1 MKDLYV
7 WEPYT
12 RGADGRHSISSS
24 KRARSSRL
32 FGRLISAPPAS
43 HYSQGGFL
51 MASILQKEGH
61 ATPRIHSYAALE
73 TMIQSATKHNI
84 MSSPHAPTRL
94 SILPVLKRL
103 AACIDLSRQSFAQPV
118 YVLLQAPPDLLCLVL
133 LDTTR

>member
-12 RGADGRHSISSS
+12 RGADVRHPISSS

-32 FGRLISAPPAS
+32 FGGLISAPLAS

-61 ATPRIHSYAALE
+61 ASPRIHSHAALE
-73 TMIQSATKHNI
+73 TMIQSATQHNF
-84 MSSPHAPTRL
+84 MSSPYAPTRL

-103 AACIDLSRQSFAQPV
+103 AACIDLSRRSFAQPM

-133 LDTTR
+133 FDTTR